1 MGLESHA
8 GDGKKS
14 LALLYFPALAEELTY
29 LQPNSG
35 TTMVIH
41 APIDTSLG
49 YVSVCLWPGPA
60 VL

>member
-1 MGLESHA
+1 MQGME
-8 GDGKKS
+8 KKS

-35 TTMVIH
+35 TTTVTH

-49 YVSVCLWPGPA
+49 YVSICLWPGPA
-60 VL
+60 AL

>member
-1 MGLESHA
+1 MQGME
-8 GDGKKS
+8 KKS

-35 TTMVIH
+35 TTTVIH